1 MTSLRVTFCCLLGA
15 LFLVSAAVSPQN
27 RAAALEAAGSY
38 EPGQL
43 LIQLNA
49 GEQPSSL
56 TGSYSYIDLK
66 PVRLLSR
73 RMNIWLFEYSGGTL
87 KAAENQAILDD
98 VRLRPIV
105 SLAQF
110 NHFVKERATTPNDP
124 FFSQQW
130 ALNNTGQSG
139 GTADADIDAPE
150 AWDITTGGLT
160 TMGDQIVVAIIDG
173 GFDIAHQDLSFW
185 KNTEE
190 IPGNGIDDD
199 SNGYIDDYDGWNSYS
214 HNGTITSYS
223 HGTHV
228 AGIAAA
234 RGNNGIGI
242 SGVSWGVKLMAVQG
256 SSSTEATTVESYG
269 YVLEQRARY
278 NESNGLHGAFVVA
291 TNSSF
296 GVDYGQPL
304 SYPLWC
310 AMYDSMGVQGILSAG
325 ATANANLNVD
335 TQGDI
340 PTACPSN
347 YLITVTNTTRTDS
360 KNSGAAYGLTTID
373 LGAPG
378 TDVYS
383 TFPGNTYGNNTGTS
397 MASPHVAGTIGLMYA
412 AACPTFIAACKTN
425 PGAMALQMKQY
436 LLDGTDPIAALTG
449 ITVTGGRL
457 NVFHAIQQL
466 QTYPCGVLILHT
478 PLPDTKETVNPYE
491 VKCTIDTDTTL
502 IADSLLLYY
511 ELLNLWYRD
520 TLTATGQPR
529 EYAGYIPAQSPGT
542 VINYYLRAH
551 AYNGKADTTQVYT
564 FRVIDYAV
572 ILSPAVSLGSGAVGD
587 TVWYSISCQN
597 DGVYNDAF
605 NLTTAQADWGTSLWD
620 DAGTTP
626 IISTTTLAPNAS
638 YPFKVRVII
647 GASMSGDVDTSQVVA
662 TSQGSGAVQTTA
674 TLRTTSSGQPLTLPF
689 YDPFPS
695 TTVDRALWVYNHGAT
710 IDTVALNPPTP
721 PYALR
726 LNGNPVGADTI
737 MSQAINLNVAQ
748 GVNLSY
754 AYEQT
759 GGGESPDSADD
770 LYIEYLNDVGQWKIL
785 KQHLGADR
793 DMSSFT
799 NVSVGLPTDAHHA
812 AFRLRIRNT
821 ATSGPFPN
829 DDWFV
834 DNVRI
839 DYDPAVSLSP
849 LSFTKTVLQGDSVYD
864 QLLITNMGQGGLIY
878 SLTAVTI
885 LSPLFDKLVQERRVN
900 QYSYPEGWNEYRE
913 AKGDNTV
920 RLGPEVVYNAGGPD
934 DWGYIWID
942 SDEPGGP
949 IYNWIDIEA
958 TGTDITSGLADNN
971 FIGPFTLPFAFPFY
985 DSSYTKFYVGSN
997 GVLGFGPTVNYNSW
1011 SNVAMP
1017 STSGAAPKNVICW
1030 CWDDLNILDADN
1042 LGGKVVYKTVGSDFV
1057 IEYARY
1063 PEFELAVNPGDVIT
1077 AEIILSPNGNIK
1089 LQYQTIAPGFDIL
1102 GNTVGIQN
1110 RTGSM
1115 GMTVAINTD
1124 YLRNNLAVQIVKPK
1138 QWLFAVPSSGEVPY
1152 GQSATVQLIFS
1163 GVDLDTGSYQADL
1176 KVSSNDPDSV
1186 DALQTLPANLKVE
1199 VLPYFCGDANGDHVV
1214 NISDAVTLIAYVFA
1228 GGPAPTP
1235 YLSGDA
1241 NCDSRVNISDA
1252 VYLIAYIF
1260 VSGPAPCASCK

>member
-1 MTSLRVTFCCLLGA
+1 MTRLSSTLCLLLGV
-15 LFLVSAAVSPQN
+15 LFLVSAAVSAQN
-27 RAAALEAAGSY
+27 RPMALEAADSY
-38 EPGQL
+38 KPGQL
-43 LIQLNA
+43 LIQLKA

-56 TGSYSYIDLK
+56 TASYSYIDLK

-87 KAAENQAILDD
+87 KAADNQAILDD
-98 VRLRPIV
+98 VRLRPVV

-110 NHFVKERATTPNDP
+110 NHFVTERATTPNDP
-124 FFSQQW
+124 FFGQQW

-139 GTADADIDAPE
+139 GTADADIDTPE
-150 AWDITTGGLT
+150 GWDIAHGDTTAL
-160 TMGDQIVVAIIDG
+160 GDQIVIAIIDG
-173 GFDIAHQDLSFW
+173 GFDIAHQDLNFW

-199 SNGYIDDYDGWNSYS
+199 GNSYIDDYDGWNSYS
-214 HNGTITSYS
+214 HNGTITSSS

-291 TNSSF
+291 TNTSF
-296 GVDYGQPL
+296 GVDYGQPS

-310 AMYDSMGVQGILSAG
+310 AMYDSMGVQGILSA
-325 ATANANLNVD
+325 ASTANANTNVD

-347 YLITVTNTTRTDS
+347 YLITVTNTTDTDT
-360 KNSGAAYGLTTID
+360 KNVGAAYGLTTID

-378 TDVYS
+378 TNVYS
-383 TFPGNTYGNNTGTS
+383 TLPGDTYGNNTGTS

-412 AACPTFIAACKTN
+412 AACPAFIADCRTN
-425 PGAMALQMKQY
+425 PGPMALQMKQY
-436 LLDGTDPIAALTG
+436 LLDGVDPIAALAG

-457 NVFHAIQQL
+457 NAFHAVQQL
-466 QTYPCGVLILHT
+466 QTYHCRVLIQHI

-491 VKCTIDTDTTL
+491 VKCSIFDPDEAL
-502 IADSLLLYY
+502 IPDSLLLYY
-511 ELLNLWYRD
+511 EISSVWYRN
-520 TLTATGQPR
+520 TLTTTGQPW
-529 EYAGYIPAQSPGT
+529 EYHGYIPAQSPGT

-551 AYNGKADTTQVYT
+551 SLSGGADTTQVYT

-572 ILSPAVSLGSGAVGD
+572 ILSPAISQGSGAAGD
-587 TVWYSISCQN
+587 TVWYNINCTN
-597 DGVYNDAF
+597 DGLYSDAF
-605 NLTTAQADWGTSLWD
+605 NLTTAQVDWETSLWD

-626 IISTTTLAPNAS
+626 ITSTTTLAQNAS

-647 GASMSGDVDTSQVVA
+647 GASLSGEVDTSQVVA
-662 TSQGSGAVQTTA
+662 TSQGSGAVQTMA

-695 TTVDRALWVYNHGAT
+695 TMIDKALWVYNHGAT
-710 IDTVALNPPTP
+710 IDGLAKNPPTP

-726 LNGNPVGADTI
+726 LNGDPVGADTI
-737 MSQAINLNVAQ
+737 MSQVINLNVAR
-748 GVNLSY
+748 GMNLSY

-759 GGGESPDSADD
+759 GGGESPDPGDD

-785 KQHLGADR
+785 KQHLGADD
-793 DMSSFT
+793 DMFYFA
-799 NVSVGLPTDAHHA
+799 NVTIGLPADAHHA
-812 AFRLRIRNT
+812 TFRLRIRNT
-821 ATSGPFPN
+821 ASSGPY

-839 DYDPAVSLSP
+839 DYGPDVSLSP
-849 LSFTKTVLQGDSVYD
+849 LSFNQTVPQGDSAYD
-864 QLLITNMGQGGLIY
+864 QLLITNTGQGGLIY
-878 SLTAVTI
+878 SLTTI
-885 LSPLFDKLVQERRVN
+885 PVLSPIFEMLVQEGHVN
-900 QYSYPEGWNEYRE
+900 QYNYPGGWSEYRE

-934 DWGYIWID
+934 GWGYIWLD

-958 TGTDITSGLADNN
+958 TGTDVTSGLVDDN
-971 FIGPFTLPFAFPFY
+971 FIGPFPLPFGFPFY
-985 DSSYTKFYVGSN
+985 DSSYTEFYIGSN
-997 GVLGFGPTVNYNSW
+997 GILGFGPTADYDSM
-1011 SNVAMP
+1011 SNVALP
-1017 STSGAAPKNVICW
+1017 STSSTTPKNIICW
-1030 CWDDLNILDADN
+1030 CWDDLNIFDADN
-1042 LGGKVVYKTVGSDFV
+1042 PGGKVVYKTVGNDFV

-1063 PEFELAVNPGDVIT
+1063 PEFDETTNPGDVIT

-1102 GNTVGIQN
+1102 GNTVGIQD
-1110 RTGSM
+1110 RTGTM
-1115 GMTVAINTD
+1115 GMTVAINTN
-1124 YLRNNLAVQIVKPK
+1124 YLHDNLALQIVRPK
-1138 QWLFAVPSSGEVPY
+1138 QWLFATPSSGEVPA
-1152 GQSATVQLIFS
+1152 GQSAIIQLIFS
-1163 GVDLDTGSYQADL
+1163 GVDLDTGSYQSGL
-1176 KVSSNDPDSV
+1176 RVSSNDPDSA
-1186 DALQTLPANLKVE
+1186 DALQTLPAHMRV
-1199 VLPYFCGDANGDHVV
+1199 VPPPYLCGDANGDHGVD
-1214 NISDAVTLIAYVFA
+1214 IADAVSLLAYVFSGGRA
-1228 GGPAPTP
+1228 PSPLQAGDSNCDGAVDVGDAVHLIDYIFSGGPAPC
-1235 YLSGDA
+1235 S
-1241 NCDSRVNISDA
+1241 NC
-1252 VYLIAYIF
+1252 
-1260 VSGPAPCASCK
+1260 K

>member
-1 MTSLRVTFCCLLGA
+1 MTPVRVACYFLLGA
-15 LFLVSAAVSPQN
+15 LFLVSVPVSAQN
-27 RAAALEAAGSY
+27 RAAALEASASY
-38 EPGQL
+38 EPGEL

-73 RMNIWLFEYSGGTL
+73 RMNIWLFEYSGGRL
-87 KAAENQAILDD
+87 KAADNQAILDD

-110 NHFVKERATTPNDP
+110 NHFVEARATTPDDP

-150 AWDITTGGLT
+150 AWDIATGGLT

-173 GFDIAHQDLSFW
+173 GFDIAHQDLNFL

-199 SNGYIDDYDGWNSYS
+199 GNGYIDDYDGWNSYN
-214 HNGTITSYS
+214 HNGSITSDA

-256 SSSTEATTVESYG
+256 ASSTEAVTIESYG

-278 NESNGLHGAFVVA
+278 NESNGLHGAFIVA

-296 GVDYGQPL
+296 GVNYGQP
-304 SYPLWC
+304 SKYPLWC
-310 AMYDSMGVQGILSAG
+310 AMYNAMGAQGILSVA
-325 ATANANLNVD
+325 ATANIGLNVD
-335 TQGDI
+335 TEGDI

-347 YLITVTNTTRTDS
+347 YLITVTNTTNIDTR
-360 KNSGAAYGLTTID
+360 NSGAAFGLTTID

-378 TDVYS
+378 TSIYS
-383 TFPGNTYGNNTGTS
+383 TFPGNTYGNSTGTS
-397 MASPHVAGTIGLMYA
+397 MASPHVAGAIGLMYA
-412 AACPTFIAACKTN
+412 AACATFIAAGKTN
-425 PGAMALQMKQY
+425 PGPMALLMKQY
-436 LLDGTDPIAALTG
+436 LLDGADPIAALAG

-466 QTYPCGVLILHT
+466 QTYPCGVLIKHT
-478 PLPDTKETVNPYE
+478 PLPDTKESVNPYE
-491 VKCTIDTDTTL
+491 VDCTIFDPDTAL

-511 ELLNLWYRD
+511 ELSNVWYRT
-520 TLTATGQPR
+520 TLTTAGQPQ
-529 EYAGYIPAQSPGT
+529 EYLGYIPAQSPGT

-551 AYNGKADTTQVYT
+551 SSSGKADTTQVYT
-564 FRVIDYAV
+564 FRVIHYAV
-572 ILSPAVSLGSGAVGD
+572 ILSPALSLGSGAVDD
-587 TVWYSISCQN
+587 TVWYVLSCTN
-597 DGVYNDAF
+597 DGVYDDGF
-605 NLTTAQADWGTSLWD
+605 NLTTAHADWGTSLWD

-626 IISTTTLAPNAS
+626 ITSTTTLAPNES

-647 GASMSGDVDTSQVVA
+647 GPSMFGDVDTSQAVA

-674 TLRTTSSGQPLTLPF
+674 TLRTASNGQPLALPF
-689 YDPFPS
+689 YDTFLS
-695 TTVDRALWVYNHGAT
+695 MTVNVGMWVYNHGAT
-710 IDTVALNPPTP
+710 IDGRAKNQPSGL
-721 PYALR
+721 YALR
-726 LNGNPVGADTI
+726 LNGDPVGADTI
-737 MSQAINLNVAQ
+737 MSQEINLNVAP
-748 GVNLSY
+748 GVNLTY

-759 GGGESPDSADD
+759 GSGDSPDAGDD
-770 LYIEYLNDVGQWKIL
+770 LYFEYLNDMGQWKTL
-785 KQHLGADR
+785 KQHLGGNG
-793 DMSSFT
+793 DMSNFA

-821 ATSGPFPN
+821 ATVGPL

-834 DNVRI
+834 DDVRI
-839 DYDPAVSLSP
+839 DYGPNVSLSP
-849 LSFTKTVLQGDSVYD
+849 LSFSRTVVQGDSVYD
-864 QLLITNMGQGGLIY
+864 QLLITNMGPGGLSY
-878 SLTAVTI
+878 SLTAIPI
-885 LSPLFDKLVQERRVN
+885 LSPMFSKLVQEGRVN
-900 QYSYPEGWNEYRE
+900 QYSYPEIRSDYRE

-920 RLGPEVVYNAGGPD
+920 SLGPAVVYNAGGPD
-934 DWGYIWID
+934 DWGYIWMD

-949 IYNWIDIEA
+949 TFNWIDIEA
-958 TGTDITSGLADNN
+958 TGTDITSGLADDN
-971 FIGPFTLPFAFPFY
+971 FIGPFPLPFAFPFY
-985 DSSYTKFYVGSN
+985 DSSYTEFYVGSN
-997 GVLGFGPTVNYNSW
+997 GVIGFGPTANYDSLN
-1011 SNVAMP
+1011 NVALP
-1017 STSGAAPKNVICW
+1017 STSSTTPKNVICW

-1042 LGGKVVYKTVGSDFV
+1042 PGGKVVYETVGSDFV

-1063 PEFELAVNPGDVIT
+1063 PEYDLAVNPGDVIT

-1089 LQYQTIAPGFDIL
+1089 LQYQMIAPGFDIL

-1110 RTGSM
+1110 RTGTM

-1124 YLRNNLAVQIVKPK
+1124 YLHNNLAVRIVRPK
-1138 QWLFAVPSSGEVPY
+1138 QWLFAVPSSGEVPD
-1152 GQSATVQLIFS
+1152 GQSATVQLTFS
-1163 GVDLDTGSYQADL
+1163 GVDLDTGSYQAGL
-1176 KVSSNDPDSV
+1176 RVSSNDPDSA
-1186 DALQTLPANLKVE
+1186 DARKTLPVSLRVTMP
-1199 VLPYFCGDANGDHVV
+1199 PYRCGDANGDHIVD
-1214 NISDAVTLIAYVFA
+1214 ISDVVFLLAYIFS
-1228 GGPAPTP
+1228 GGRAPSP
-1235 YLSGDA
+1235 WQAGDA
-1241 NCDSRVNISDA
+1241 ACDGIVDISDT

-1260 VSGPAPCASCK
+1260 AGGVAPCANCK

>member
-1 MTSLRVTFCCLLGA
+1 MTSLRAFLSLLLGA
-15 LFLVSAAVSPQN
+15 LFFVSGPVLAQS
-27 RAAALEAAGSY
+27 RATALEAADSY

-56 TGSYSYIDLK
+56 TDSYSYIDLK

-87 KAAENQAILDD
+87 KAADNQTILDD
-98 VRLRPIV
+98 VRLRPVV

-110 NHFVKERATTPNDP
+110 NHFVTERATTPNDP

-130 ALNNTGQSG
+130 ALNNTGQSD

-150 AWDITTGGLT
+150 AWDIAHGGTTAL
-160 TMGDQIVVAIIDG
+160 GDQIVVAIIDG
-173 GFDIAHQDLSFW
+173 GFDIMHQDLSFW

-199 SNGYIDDYDGWNSYS
+199 GDGYVDDYDGWNSYS
-214 HNGTITSYS
+214 HNGTITSAP

-256 SSSTEATTVESYG
+256 SSTTEATTVESYG

-296 GVDYGQPL
+296 GVDRGQPS

-310 AMYDSMGVQGILSAG
+310 AMYNAMGAQGILSA
-325 ATANANLNVD
+325 ASTANINLNVD
-335 TQGDI
+335 TEGDI

-347 YLITVTNTTRTDS
+347 YLITVTNTTNTDT

-378 TDVYS
+378 TNIYS
-383 TFPGNTYGNNTGTS
+383 TLPGDTYGDNTGTS
-397 MASPHVAGTIGLMYA
+397 MASPHVAGAIGLMYA

-425 PGAMALQMKQY
+425 PGPMALQMKRY
-436 LLDGTDPIAALTG
+436 LLDGADRIAALAG

-466 QTYPCGVLILHT
+466 QTYPCGVLIQHT

-491 VKCTIDTDTTL
+491 VKCTIDADTTL
-502 IADSLLLYY
+502 IPDSLLLYY
-511 ELLNLWYRD
+511 ELSSVWYRD
-520 TLTATGQPR
+520 TLTTTGQPR
-529 EYAGYIPAQSPGT
+529 EYHGYIPAQSPGT

-564 FRVIDYAV
+564 FRVMDYAV
-572 ILSPAVSLGSGAVGD
+572 ILSPALSLGSGAVGD
-587 TVWYSISCQN
+587 TVWYSISCTN
-597 DGVYNDAF
+597 DGLYNDAF
-605 NLTTAQADWGTSLWD
+605 NLTTAQVDWGTSLWD
-620 DAGTTP
+620 SAGTTP
-626 IISTTTLAPNAS
+626 ITGTTTLAPNAS
-638 YPFKVRVII
+638 YPFKIRVII
-647 GASMSGDVDTSQVVA
+647 SASMFGDADTSQVIA
-662 TSQGSGAVQTTA
+662 TSQGSSAVHTTA
-674 TLRTTSSGQPLTLPF
+674 TLRTISTGQPLTLPF
-689 YDPFPS
+689 YDTFS
-695 TTVDRALWVYNHGAT
+695 SRTVALALWVYNHGAT
-710 IDTVALNPPTP
+710 IDGLALNPPSS

-726 LNGNPVGADTI
+726 LNGSPTGADTI
-737 MSQAINLNVAQ
+737 VSQKIDLNVAQ
-748 GVNLSY
+748 GINLSY

-759 GGGESPDSADD
+759 GGGDSPDSSND
-770 LYIEYLNDVGQWKIL
+770 LYIEYLNDGGQWKIL
-785 KQHLGADR
+785 KQHSGADG
-793 DMSSFT
+793 DMSNFAV
-799 NVSVGLPTDAHHA
+799 VSVGLPTDAHHA

-821 ATSGPFPN
+821 AKSGPY

-839 DYDPAVSLSP
+839 DYGPDVSLSP
-849 LSFTKTVLQGDSVYD
+849 PSFSQTVLEGDSAYD
-864 QLLITNMGQGGLIY
+864 QLLITNTGPGGLIY
-878 SLTAVTI
+878 SLTAVPI
-885 LSPLFDKLVQERRVN
+885 LSPMFEKLVQEGRVN
-900 QYSYPEGWNEYRE
+900 QYSYPEGWKEYRE

-934 DWGYIWID
+934 AWGNIWID

-949 IYNWIDIEA
+949 TYNWIDIEA
-958 TGTDITSGLADNN
+958 TGTDITSGLADEN
-971 FIGPFTLPFAFPFY
+971 FIGPFPLPFAFSFY
-985 DSSYTKFYVGSN
+985 DSSYTEFYVGSD
-997 GVLGFGPTVNYNSW
+997 GVFGFGPTVSYDSW
-1011 SNVAMP
+1011 KNVALP
-1017 STSGAAPKNVICW
+1017 NTWSTTPKNVICW
-1030 CWDDLNILDADN
+1030 CWDDLNISDADSP
-1042 LGGKVVYKTVGSDFV
+1042 GGKVVYETVGSDFV

-1063 PEFELAVNPGDVIT
+1063 PEYDLAINPGHVIT

-1110 RTGSM
+1110 RTGTM

-1124 YLRNNLAVQIVKPK
+1124 YLHNSLAVQIIRPK
-1138 QWLFAVPSSGEVPY
+1138 YWLFAVPSSGEVLS

-1163 GVDLDTGSYQADL
+1163 GVDLDTGSYQAGL
-1176 KVSSNDPDSV
+1176 KVSSNDPDSA
-1186 DALQTLPANLKVE
+1186 DALQTIPAYLQVAP
-1199 VLPYFCGDANGDHVV
+1199 LYICGDVTGERAID
-1214 NISDAVTLIAYVFA
+1214 ISDVVALIAYIFA
-1228 GGPAPTP
+1228 GGPAPIP
-1235 YLSGDA
+1235 YLLGDV
-1241 NCDSRVNISDA
+1241 NCDAIVDISDA

-1260 VSGPAPCASCK
+1260 SGGAVPCASCK

>member
-1 MTSLRVTFCCLLGA
+1 MTPVRATICFLLGA
-15 LFLVSAAVSPQN
+15 LFLVSAAVSAQN
-27 RAAALEAAGSY
+27 RVAALEAAGSY

-56 TGSYSYIDLK
+56 TGNYSYIDLK

-73 RMNIWLFEYSGGTL
+73 RMNIWLFEYSGGAL
-87 KAAENQAILDD
+87 KAADNQAILDD

-124 FFSQQW
+124 GFSLQW
-130 ALNNTGQSG
+130 ALNNTGQSD
-139 GTADADIDAPE
+139 GTVDADIDAPE
-150 AWDITTGGLT
+150 AWDIAYGGTTAL
-160 TMGDQIVVAIIDG
+160 GDQIVVAIIDG

-190 IPGNGIDDD
+190 IPSNGIDDD
-199 SNGYIDDYDGWNSYS
+199 GNGYIDDYDGWNSYD
-214 HNGTITSYS
+214 HNGTITSAS

-234 RGNNGIGI
+234 RGNNGVGI
-242 SGVSWGVKLMAVQG
+242 SGVSWGVELMAVQG

-296 GVDYGQPL
+296 GVDRGEPS

-335 TQGDI
+335 TNGDI

-347 YLITVTNTTRTDS
+347 YLITVTNTTNIDT
-360 KNSGAAYGLTTID
+360 KYSGAAYGLTTID

-378 TDVYS
+378 TNVYS
-383 TFPGNTYGNNTGTS
+383 TLPGDTYGNSTGTS

-412 AACPTFIAACKTN
+412 AACPTFIAAGKTN
-425 PGAMALQMKQY
+425 PGPMALQIKQY
-436 LLDGTDPIAALTG
+436 LLDGADPIAALAG

-457 NVFHAIQQL
+457 NLFHAIQQL
-466 QTYPCGVLILHT
+466 RTYPCGVLIQHT

-491 VKCTIDTDTTL
+491 VKCTIDADTTL
-502 IADSLLLYY
+502 IADSLLLHY
-511 ELLNLWYRD
+511 ELLNVWYRD

-529 EYAGYIPAQSPGT
+529 EYHGYVPAQSPGT

-551 AYNGKADTTQVYT
+551 AHNGKADTTQVYT
-564 FRVIDYAV
+564 FRVIDYAM

-587 TVWYSISCQN
+587 TVWHSLSCQN
-597 DGVYNDAF
+597 DGLFNDAF
-605 NLTTAQADWGTSLWD
+605 NLTTAQVDWPTTLWD
-620 DAGTTP
+620 SAGTTAITATP
-626 IISTTTLAPNAS
+626 ALAPDAS

-647 GASMSGDVDTSQVVA
+647 IASLFVDVDTSQVVA
-662 TSQGSGAVQTTA
+662 ESQHSGMVQTMA
-674 TLRTTSSGQPLTLPF
+674 TLRTTSSGQPLRLPF

-695 TTVDRALWVYNHGAT
+695 TTVDVGLWVYNHGAT
-710 IDTVALNPPTP
+710 IDGLAQNPPTP

-726 LNGNPVGADTI
+726 LNGDPVGADTI
-737 MSQAINLNVAQ
+737 ISQAINLNVAQ
-748 GVNLSY
+748 GVNLTY

-759 GGGESPDSADD
+759 GSGEPPGAGDN
-770 LYIEYLNDVGQWKIL
+770 LYIEYLNNLGQWTTL
-785 KQHLGADR
+785 KQHLGADG
-793 DMSSFT
+793 DMSNFA

-821 ATSGPFPN
+821 ATPGLL

-839 DYDPAVSLSP
+839 DYGPSVSLSP
-849 LSFTKTVLQGDSVYD
+849 LSFSQTVLEGDSVYD

-878 SLTAVTI
+878 SLTAVPI
-885 LSPLFDKLVQERRVN
+885 LSPMFDKLVQEGRVN
-900 QYSYPEGWNEYRE
+900 PYSYPEGWNEYRE
-913 AKGDNTV
+913 AKEDNSV
-920 RLGPEVVYNAGGPD
+920 RLGPDVVYNAGGPD
-934 DWGYIWID
+934 DWGYIWVD

-958 TGTDITSGLADNN
+958 TGTDITSGLADDN
-971 FIGPFTLPFAFPFY
+971 FIGPFPLPFAFPFY
-985 DSSYTKFYVGSN
+985 DSSYTEFYIGSN
-997 GVLGFGPTVNYNSW
+997 GVLGFGPTVNYESM
-1011 SNVAMP
+1011 SNVALP
-1017 STSGAAPKNVICW
+1017 SASSTTPKNVICW

-1042 LGGKVVYKTVGSDFV
+1042 PGGKVVYETVGSDLV
-1057 IEYARY
+1057 IEYARH
-1063 PEFELAVNPGDVIT
+1063 PEYELAVNPGDVIT

-1110 RTGSM
+1110 RTGTM
-1115 GMTVAINTD
+1115 GMTVAINTN
-1124 YLRNNLAVQIVKPK
+1124 YLHNNLAVQIVKPK

-1163 GVDLDTGSYQADL
+1163 GVDLDTGSYQAKL
-1176 KVSSNDPDSV
+1176 KVSSNDPDSL
-1186 DALQTLPANLKVE
+1186 DALQTLPAHLQV
-1199 VLPYFCGDANGDHVV
+1199 VVPPPLCGDATGEDVID
-1214 NISDAVTLIAYVFA
+1214 ISDAIALIAYIFA

-1235 YLSGDA
+1235 YSVGNV
-1241 NCDSRVNISDA
+1241 NCDSLVDISDV
-1252 VYLIAYIF
+1252 VYLITYIF
-1260 VSGPAPCASCK
+1260 SGGAAPCANCK

>member
-1 MTSLRVTFCCLLGA
+1 MTPLRVSFWFLLGA
-15 LFLVSAAVSPQN
+15 LFLMFVAVSAQN
-27 RAAALEAAGSY
+27 RALALEAASSY

-87 KAAENQAILDD
+87 KAGDNQAILDD
-98 VRLRPIV
+98 VRLRPAV

-110 NHFVKERATTPNDP
+110 NHFVTERATTPNDP
-124 FFSQQW
+124 SFGQQW

-139 GTADADIDAPE
+139 GTVDADIDAPE
-150 AWDITTGGLT
+150 AWDIASGGITTT
-160 TMGDQIVVAIIDG
+160 GDQIVVAIIDG

-199 SNGYIDDYDGWNSYS
+199 GNGYIDDYNGWNSYS
-214 HNGTITSYS
+214 HNGTITSAS

-234 RGNNGIGI
+234 RGNNGIGV

-278 NESNGLHGAFVVA
+278 NESNGLHGAFVVS

-296 GVDYGQPL
+296 GVNYGQPS

-310 AMYDSMGVQGILSAG
+310 AMYDSMGVQGILSAA
-325 ATANANLNVD
+325 ATANENLNVD
-335 TQGDI
+335 AQGDI

-347 YLITVTNTTRTDS
+347 YLITVTNTTDTDT

-378 TDVYS
+378 TNVYS
-383 TFPGNTYGNNTGTS
+383 TLPGDSYGNNTGTS

-412 AACPTFIAACKTN
+412 AACPTFISACKTN
-425 PGAMALQMKQY
+425 PGPMALQMKQY
-436 LLDGTDPIAALTG
+436 LLSGADPVAALAG

-478 PLPDTKETVNPYE
+478 PLSDTKETLNPYE
-491 VKCTIDTDTTL
+491 VKCTIDADTTL
-502 IADSLLLYY
+502 VADSLLLYY
-511 ELLNLWYRD
+511 ELSNVWYRD

-529 EYAGYIPAQSPGT
+529 EYHGYIPAQSPGT

-572 ILSPAVSLGSGAVGD
+572 ILSPAVSLASGAVGD
-587 TVWYSISCQN
+587 TVWYSLSCMN
-597 DGVYNDAF
+597 DGLYNDAF
-605 NLTTAQADWGTSLWD
+605 DLTTAQADWGTSVWNS
-620 DAGTTP
+620 ARTMP
-626 IISTTTLAPNAS
+626 ITGTTTLAPSAS
-638 YPFKVRVII
+638 YPFNVRVII
-647 GASMSGDVDTSQVVA
+647 GPSLFGDVDTSQVVA
-662 TSQGSGAVQTTA
+662 KSQGSGAVQTMV
-674 TLRTTSSGQPLTLPF
+674 TLRTTSVGQPLTLPF

-695 TTVDRALWVYNHGAT
+695 KTVNVGLWVYNHGAT
-710 IDTVALNPPTP
+710 IDGLALNPPTP

-726 LNGNPVGADTI
+726 LNGDPGGADTI
-737 MSQAINLNVAQ
+737 MSQIVNLNGTQ

-754 AYEQT
+754 AYERA
-759 GGGESPDSADD
+759 GSGEPPDSGDD
-770 LYIEYLNDVGQWKIL
+770 LYIEYLNNVGEWKIL
-785 KQHLGADR
+785 RQYLGANGAMLD
-793 DMSSFT
+793 FA
-799 NVSVGLPTDAHHA
+799 NVMIGLPTDAHHA
-812 AFRLRIRNT
+812 GFRLRIRNT
-821 ATSGPFPN
+821 ATVGPY

-839 DYDPAVSLSP
+839 DYGPAIGLSP
-849 LSFTKTVLQGDSVYD
+849 LTFAKTVPQGDSAYD
-864 QLLITNMGQGGLIY
+864 QLLITNLGLGALNY
-878 SLTAVTI
+878 SLTAFPI
-885 LSPLFDKLVQERRVN
+885 PSPLFLRLLQEGRVN
-900 QYSYPEGWNEYRE
+900 QYSHLGDLNEYLE
-913 AKGDNTV
+913 PKGDNTV
-920 RLGPEVVYNAGGPD
+920 RLGPDVVYNAGGPD
-934 DWGYIWID
+934 NWGYSWID

-949 IYNWIDIEA
+949 TYNWIDIEA
-958 TGTDITSGLADNN
+958 TGTDITSGLSDDN
-971 FIGPFTLPFAFPFY
+971 FIGPFPLPFAFPFY
-985 DSSYTKFYVGSN
+985 DSSYTEFYVGSN
-997 GVLGFGPTVNYNSW
+997 GVFGFAPTVNYGAL
-1011 SNVAMP
+1011 SNVSLP
-1017 STSGAAPKNVICW
+1017 STSSITPKNVICW
-1030 CWDDLNILDADN
+1030 CWDDLNITDPDN
-1042 LGGKVVYKTVGSDFV
+1042 PGGKVVYKTIGSDFV

-1063 PEFELAVNPGDVIT
+1063 PEFESAVNPGDVIT

-1089 LQYQTIAPGFDIL
+1089 LQYQTIASGFDIL

-1110 RTGSM
+1110 RAGTM
-1115 GMTVAINTD
+1115 GMTVAINTN
-1124 YLRNNLAVQIVKPK
+1124 YLHNNLALEIVKPK
-1138 QWLFAVPSSGEVPY
+1138 QWLFAVPSSGEVLY
-1152 GQSATVQLIFS
+1152 GQSAAVQLIFS
-1163 GVDLDTGSYQADL
+1163 GVDLDMGSYLANL
-1176 KVSSNDPDSV
+1176 KVSSNDPDSA
-1186 DALQTLPANLKVE
+1186 DALQTLPAHLQVAP
-1199 VLPYFCGDANGDHVV
+1199 PYLCGDANGDHAA
-1214 NISDAVTLIAYVFA
+1214 NISDAVFLIAYIFA
-1228 GGPAPTP
+1228 GGPAPTH

-1241 NCDSRVNISDA
+1241 NCDSLVNISDT
-1252 VYLIAYIF
+1252 VYLIAFIF
-1260 VSGPAPCASCK
+1260 GGGPAPCANCN

>member
-1 MTSLRVTFCCLLGA
+1 MTRLRVTFCFLLGA
-15 LFLVSAAVSPQN
+15 LFSVSAAVSAQN
-27 RAAALEAAGSY
+27 RAAALETTDSY

-43 LIQLNA
+43 LIQLNP

-66 PVRLLSR
+66 PVRLLCR

-87 KAAENQAILDD
+87 KAADNQAILDD
-98 VRLRPIV
+98 VRLRPVV

-124 FFSQQW
+124 GFSQQW

-150 AWDITTGGLT
+150 AWDIANGGTTAL
-160 TMGDQIVVAIIDG
+160 GDQIVVAIIDG
-173 GFDIAHQDLSFW
+173 GFDIAHQDLNFW

-199 SNGYIDDYDGWNSYS
+199 GNGYIDDYDGWNSYN
-214 HNGTITSYS
+214 HNGTITSAS

-256 SSSTEATTVESYG
+256 SSATEATTVESYG

-296 GVDYGQPL
+296 GVDYGQP
-304 SYPLWC
+304 SAYPLWC
-310 AMYDSMGVQGILSAG
+310 AMYRSMGVEGILSAA
-325 ATANANLNVD
+325 ATANANLNID
-335 TQGDI
+335 TDGDI

-347 YLITVTNTTRTDS
+347 YLISVTNTTNIDTKYSD
-360 KNSGAAYGLTTID
+360 AAYGLITID

-378 TDVYS
+378 TNVYS
-383 TFPGNTYGNNTGTS
+383 TLPGDTYGNNTGTS

-412 AACPTFIAACKTN
+412 AACPTFIAACRTN
-425 PGAMALQMKQY
+425 PGQMALLMKHY
-436 LLDGTDPIAALTG
+436 LLAGTDPIAALAG

-466 QTYPCGVLILHT
+466 QTYPWSVLIQHT

-491 VKCTIDTDTTL
+491 VKCTIDADTTL

-511 ELLNLWYRD
+511 ELLNVWYRD

-529 EYAGYIPAQSPGT
+529 EYHGYIPAQSPGT
-542 VINYYLRAH
+542 VINYYLRAYT
-551 AYNGKADTTQVYT
+551 YNGETDSTKVYT

-587 TVWYSISCQN
+587 TVWYSISCKN
-597 DGVYNDAF
+597 DGLLSDVF
-605 NLTTAQADWGTSLWD
+605 NLTTAQVDWPTTLWD
-620 DAGTTP
+620 SAGTTP
-626 IISTTTLAPNAS
+626 ITITTTLAPNAS
-638 YPFKVRVII
+638 YPFHVRVII
-647 GASMSGDVDTSQVVA
+647 GLSTFGDVDTSQVVA
-662 TSQGSGAVQTTA
+662 TSRGSGAVQTTV
-674 TLRTTSSGQPLTLPF
+674 TLRTTSAGQPVTLPF
-689 YDPFPS
+689 YDTFSS
-695 TTVDRALWVYNHGAT
+695 TTVDAALWVYNHGAT
-710 IDTVALNPPTP
+710 IDAVALNPPTP

-726 LNGNPVGADTI
+726 LNGDPVGADTI
-737 MSQAINLNVAQ
+737 MSQVVNLNVAQ

-785 KQHLGADR
+785 KQHLGADG
-793 DMSSFT
+793 DMSNFA
-799 NVSVGLPTDAHHA
+799 NVTIGLPTDAHYA
-812 AFRLRIRNT
+812 TFRLRIRNT
-821 ATSGPFPN
+821 ARAGPY

-839 DYDPAVSLSP
+839 DYGPNESLSP
-849 LSFTKTVLQGDSVYD
+849 LSFSQTVLESDSVYD
-864 QLLITNMGQGGLIY
+864 QLLITNAGPGALDY
-878 SLTAVTI
+878 SLTAVSL
-885 LSPLFDKLVQERRVN
+885 LSPMFDKLVQQGRVN
-900 QYSYPEGWNEYRE
+900 QYSYPKGWNEYRE

-920 RLGPEVVYNAGGPD
+920 RLGPKVIYNAGGPD

-949 IYNWIDIEA
+949 IFNWINIEA
-958 TGTDITSGLADNN
+958 TGTDITAGLADDN
-971 FIGPFTLPFAFPFY
+971 FIGPFPLPFAFKFY
-985 DSSYTKFYVGSN
+985 DSSYTEFYIGSN
-997 GVLGFGPTVNYNSW
+997 GILGFGPTVNYNSL
-1011 SNVAMP
+1011 SNVALP
-1017 STSGAAPKNVICW
+1017 STSSATPKNVICW

-1042 LGGKVVYKTVGSDFV
+1042 PGGKVVYETVGSDFV

-1063 PEFELAVNPGDVIT
+1063 PEYDAAVNPGDVIT

-1102 GNTVGIQN
+1102 GNTLGIQN
-1110 RTGSM
+1110 RTGTI
-1115 GMTVAINTD
+1115 GMTVAINTG
-1124 YLRNNLAVQIVKPK
+1124 YLHNNLAVQIVRPK
-1138 QWLFAVPSSGEVPY
+1138 QWLFAVPSSGEVPA

-1186 DALQTLPANLKVE
+1186 NALQMLPAHLKVMPSY
-1199 VLPYFCGDANGDHVV
+1199 LCGDATGEHVV
-1214 NISDAVTLIAYVFA
+1214 DISDAVALIAYIFA
-1228 GGPAPTP
+1228 GGLAPTP

-1241 NCDSRVNISDA
+1241 NCDSVVDISDA

-1260 VSGPAPCASCK
+1260 AGGLAPCANCK